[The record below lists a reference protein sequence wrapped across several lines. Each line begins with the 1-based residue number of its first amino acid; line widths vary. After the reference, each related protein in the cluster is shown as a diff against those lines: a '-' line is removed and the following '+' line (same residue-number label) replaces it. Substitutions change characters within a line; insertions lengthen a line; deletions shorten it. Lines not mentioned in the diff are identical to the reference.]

1 MPKLAHSEVKERL
14 CIGAD
19 CRAQTPLEKEPASPE
34 ASRSLGFSRCELSKD
49 SSPACPSQPPS
60 GATLRQWPFWAV
72 IHKFST
78 RPQWGTCLKYPFL
91 PRATSWG
98 FTVFASGSWVS
109 SSSTLLLPFL
119 SQVFQPTDWLHSQL
133 CPAIC
138 FPETQTTIA
147 FFLNFIKP
155 VA

>member
-1 MPKLAHSEVKERL
+1 MPKLAHSEVKEALHRGWL
-14 CIGAD
+14 QGTD
-19 CRAQTPLEKEPASPE
+19 SPGERTSRPWGFQEPGPPGVNSWRTHLSLPKSAS
-34 ASRSLGFSRCELSKD
+34 
-49 SSPACPSQPPS
+49 S

-72 IHKFST
+72 IHKFSA
-78 RPQWGTCLKYPFL
+78 RPQWGTCLKGILFFPGDQL
-91 PRATSWG
+91 RLHSVCIRIWC
-98 FTVFASGSWVS
+98 
-109 SSSTLLLPFL
+109 LLPLYSASPLFL

-147 FFLNFIKP
+147 FFLNFIRR

>member
-1 MPKLAHSEVKERL
+1 MPKLAHSEVKEVLHRGWL
-14 CIGAD
+14 QG
-19 CRAQTPLEKEPASPE
+19 T
-34 ASRSLGFSRCELSKD
+34 D
-49 SSPACPSQPPS
+49 STGERTSQPWGFQEPGPPGVNSRRTHPSLPKSASS

-78 RPQWGTCLKYPFL
+78 RPQWGTCLKGILFPGDQL
-91 PRATSWG
+91 RLHSVCVRIWC
-98 FTVFASGSWVS
+98 
-109 SSSTLLLPFL
+109 LLPLYSASPLFL